1 MIDLYYWP
9 TPNGH
14 KVAIMLEE
22 TGLEYQL
29 HPVNILKGEQFDPEF
44 LEISP
49 NNRIPAIVDRE
60 GPAGAP
66 YPLFESGAIL
76 LYLAEKTGVLWP
88 ASAEARYDMLQW
100 LFFQNANVGPMF
112 GQCGHFQGYAPEPIP
127 YAIERYHNETR
138 RLYGVMDRRLGR
150 RDFLAG
156 EAYSLA
162 DVATYPWCM
171 PIIRE
176 LHKIDIEEFPNVAG
190 WADRVAARPAVAR
203 GTSLMA
209 DAMKIGDPDEE
220 TREAF
225 FGARQLEQR

>member
-22 TGLEYQL
+22 IGSEYEL
-29 HPVNILKGEQFDPEF
+29 HPVNILEGEQFDPDF

-49 NNRIPAIVDRE
+49 NNRIPAIVDRS
-60 GPAGAP
+60 GPEGAP
-66 YPLFESGAIL
+66 YALFESGAIL

-88 ASAEARYDMLQW
+88 PGTAARYDMLQW

-112 GQCGHFQGYAPEPIP
+112 GQCGHFQGYAPETVP

-138 RLYGVMDRRLGR
+138 RLYGVMDRRLASCAY
-150 RDFLAG
+150 LAG
-156 EAYSLA
+156 PDYSLA
-162 DVATYPWCM
+162 DIATYPWCM

-176 LHKIDIEEFPNVAG
+176 LHKIDIDEFPNVAD
-190 WADRVAARPAVAR
+190 WADRVAQRPAVAR
-203 GTSLMA
+203 GTSLLA
-209 DAMKIGDPDEE
+209 DVMKIGDPDEE
-220 TREAF
+220 TREVF
-225 FGARQLEQR
+225 FGSRQLERR